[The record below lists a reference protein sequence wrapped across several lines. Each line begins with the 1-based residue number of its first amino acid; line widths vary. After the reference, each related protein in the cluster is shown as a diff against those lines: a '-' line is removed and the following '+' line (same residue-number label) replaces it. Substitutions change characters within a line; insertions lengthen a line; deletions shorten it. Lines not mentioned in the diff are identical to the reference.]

1 MGELGS
7 AYALAGRPEEARK
20 WIAKLQSDPSA
31 AAAAAYPIAA
41 IYSTLGDRQH
51 ALEWL
56 DRAFA
61 AHAWFLVQIEVEP
74 LFASLHG
81 DAHFEE
87 LVRRV
92 RNER

>member
-1 MGELGS
+1 MEAPS
-7 AYALAGRPEEARK
+7 LARTGHAVNN
-20 WIAKLQSDPSA
+20 
-31 AAAAAYPIAA
+31 A